1 MPKLL
6 ASVSLNGKKIE
17 MNENILSREMKV
29 AIDRFIKIIEVKL
42 AVKNTVRKIFKK
54 EEENI
59 MESLDIVLN
68 SYKGRGKASKNEN
81 KLNLKTG
88 STGFCS
94 IDALLNLFRNSKLK
108 NLEQHALCNHKSKC
122 ALCIVRS
129 ALLKI
134 ETNKEKKRQVKLPE
148 IEKNLEI
155 FLGKLYCSTCYKPL
169 EKNENHKCPLIK
181 PAEMGIKHILDT
193 FLKQPNVPN
202 DFGLDITCKKCS
214 INLNPYSEGYLKVM
228 KTNNHEGKL
237 SIRIKEMISYMQ
249 KCHTERA
256 PECKESKVAIKSVP
270 KNFLVMMETK
280 TVTQFEKSFLFGPAK
295 YHYAGHVSY
304 NTGLLSNHFSTTSLT
319 ETGYVEYSE
328 RECKEKTDPDI
339 LNSVL
344 MLYTQAKT
352 EMPTADLR
360 YKQSAI
366 KFFSYDPENR
376 RKKHEKEYDSNAA
389 KEKYDP
395 KAAKEKYDPENR
407 QEKHKKEYD
416 PENRQKKHKKE
427 YDPQA
432 AKEKYDPQ
440 AAKEKYD
447 PENRRK
453 KHEKEYDSQAA
464 KEKYD
469 PQAAKEKYDPE
480 NRRQKHEKE
489 YDPEN
494 RKQKH
499 EKEYDP
505 QAAKEKRRQVTLK
518 STHMSGFQSI
528 CISCT
533 RWGNNPNVI
542 KTVQDIQTKFPKA
555 KNAQFFLHT
564 DMQYKGKWRM
574 CATCYTAFK
583 EGRVPKLNMKTLE
596 DYLQIGAIPFEL
608 PKLNNLEAYLIKLRI
623 PFLRLANM
631 PRSPNLKTFG
641 SMVCVSANIK
651 DSIQKIET
659 RLDLQ
664 HQTLIPVNFKR
675 KLSFTGS
682 YISKVIDP
690 TKVFIWLDY
699 LKRNNPLYADLDYS
713 RETLT
718 TEIKRYEKQ
727 LVKEAAL
734 FDEENKADSDLET
747 DNDSSDDSS
756 DDEGM
761 TKQSKEEERV
771 NLKEYYK
778 EDTADSQDT
787 LLIDVRQANLDE
799 DSVTNAIAD
808 TIVKKEKGIFYSDDE
823 GSDHEEPYNSN
834 DEISDDGEPSNKRMK
849 EQTPESNSN
858 KKIDDEIEKLQKE
871 NISKVKKAKIIFGNI
886 KKKTRKEKVLNVA
899 PGEGG
904 TINNQAIYGEAEC
917 FPELFP
923 TGRGTY
929 LSYVDGKKL
938 NYSNITVYKIL

>member
-1 MPKLL
+1 MQVKKNISSLSEELKDAINRYMPKLL
-6 ASVSLNGKKIE
+6 ASVSVNDKKIE
-17 MNENILSREMKV
+17 KNDNILSREMKD
-29 AIDRFIKIIEVKL
+29 AINSFIKIIEVKL
-42 AVKNTVRKIFKK
+42 AVKNTVCNIFKK

-59 MESLDIVLN
+59 MESLNIVLN

-81 KLNLKTG
+81 KLTLKTG

-94 IDALLNLFRNSKLK
+94 IDALLNLFRNSELK
-108 NLEQHALCNHKSKC
+108 NLEQHALCNHKSRC

-169 EKNENHKCPLIK
+169 QKHENHKCPLIK

-214 INLNPYSEGYLKVM
+214 INLNPYSEGYFKVM

-249 KCHTERA
+249 KGHTERA

-270 KNFLVMMETK
+270 KNLLVMMETK
-280 TVTQFEKSFLFGPAK
+280 TVTQFEKSFSFGPAK

-395 KAAKEKYDPENR
+395 
-407 QEKHKKEYD
+407 
-416 PENRQKKHKKE
+416 ENRQKKHKKE
-427 YDPQA
+427 YDPQAAKENYDPQA

-453 KHEKEYDSQAA
+453 KHEKEYD
-464 KEKYD
+464 
-469 PQAAKEKYDPE
+469 PQAAKEKYDPG
-480 NRRQKHEKE
+480 
-489 YDPEN
+489 
-494 RKQKH
+494 
-499 EKEYDP
+499 
-505 QAAKEKRRQVTLK
+505 AAKEKRRQVTLK

-651 DSIQKIET
+651 DSIQKIEN

-664 HQTLIPVNFKR
+664 HNTLIPVNFKR

-718 TEIKRYEKQ
+718 AEIKRYEKQ

-734 FDEENKADSDLET
+734 FDEENKADSDLES

>member
-1 MPKLL
+1 MKKNINSLSEELKDAINRYMPKLL
-6 ASVSLNGKKIE
+6 ASVSVNGKKIE

-81 KLNLKTG
+81 KLTLKTG

-94 IDALLNLFRNSKLK
+94 IDALLNLFRNSELK
-108 NLEQHALCNHKSKC
+108 NLEQHALCNHKSRC

-181 PAEMGIKHILDT
+181 PAEIGIKHILDT

-202 DFGLDITCKKCS
+202 NFGLNITCKKCS
-214 INLNPYSEGYLKVM
+214 INLNPYSEGYFKVM

-249 KCHTERA
+249 KGHTERA

-280 TVTQFEKSFLFGPAK
+280 TVTQFEKSFSFGPAK

-395 KAAKEKYDPENR
+395 ENR

-447 PENRRK
+447 P
-453 KHEKEYDSQAA
+453 QAA

-469 PQAAKEKYDPE
+469 PG
-480 NRRQKHEKE
+480 
-489 YDPEN
+489 
-494 RKQKH
+494 
-499 EKEYDP
+499 
-505 QAAKEKRRQVTLK
+505 AAKEKRRQVTLK

-651 DSIQKIET
+651 DSIQKIEN

-664 HQTLIPVNFKR
+664 HNTLIPVNFKR

-808 TIVKKEKGIFYSDDE
+808 TIIKKEKGIFYSDDE
-823 GSDHEEPYNSN
+823 GSDNEEQYNSN

-886 KKKTRKEKVLNVA
+886 KQKTRKEKVLNVA

-938 NYSNITVYKIL
+938 NYSNITVYKNL